1 MSFEFNLSSDDDD
14 GSSSDDEKRNFVS
27 EQINK
32 NTADDDHGTKITDKD
47 HDDDSNST
55 DSDDSDEKNPNDDDH
70 DNYYDYDDDNDHDN
84 DCNKPDSAMED
95 SSSFAFPSDFDDP
108 TSTATATNTGGVDN
122 NDDEDDDDEIDWE
135 DAAGDEGEEKYVT
148 PRSVAPKAVTLE
160 MGNTENDDGTK
171 TNEKNTNQATKRKRK
186 IISRSVFQH
195 NKLNNPK
202 LKLLLTSLNKSSL
215 LSWTS
220 HANSVSRYVS
230 NDESL
235 GLALS
240 LIPTAWL
247 NNNNDNSDDNSDDNN
262 NNDTKASSLV
272 AVPSLDDVG
281 HFIRWF
287 ANYVGCSLSST
298 TTAAAATA
306 VFVTPTGKR
315 TRAKKSASISSSV
328 SSRNRNRNKQ
338 TNGKKYSKQENPF
351 PPSTTVH
358 YRLSDYCFYLASRNR
373 QQNNI
378 ANTNNLS
385 YNEYDVI
392 ILFLAMVRSMGWR
405 ARYVV
410 AVEPIPRDLD
420 VNHPLFHNETDGT
433 NVFINFWK
441 RCSESISSSSSS
453 SIAAITGGDKST
465 PILLDSDDDDDN
477 DNDNDND
484 NNDEKKPPAVKCSKI
499 ATASSKLSPPS
510 PGNYPSSLYSNNDND
525 STSTSANKHVCW
537 VEILCRSSKR
547 NTTSKMQWVHIDPIR
562 GIINK
567 PDNIEKMLYAKNQ
580 DVSLDQVLTAATIGN
595 GSSKRKNNR
604 LPISYALAVEHISSG
619 KIKKGKNTHIDNTTD
634 NNINNDDLAV
644 RMTDVTRR
652 YASSMVETL
661 EARGISQRRTK
672 PKSKRQR
679 SINNVRGRNRYNN
692 AIIEQDEEEH
702 PDEWWSKFLKT
713 ISNPNHNHSSPPPRA
728 KPLLK
733 SKGKTYKDA
742 IALDSD
748 SGGGGGG
755 DDDDDEDEM
764 DKKPAAVDVLPS
776 TNNETVVNN
785 NNNNDEED
793 EDNHDNFDLLD
804 RDEESQLAAKKEPL
818 PTSKAGFKKHPM
830 YVIRSVLNSTEVLA
844 PDAKKRVCGMF
855 KGELVFQRS
864 DVETALSEKRWMY
877 EGRKVRESELD
888 KPILKVKARK
898 KPASDGQFKALKSYG
913 VGETNDGSAESR
925 AKQIQDASKPLVVGD
940 GKKHLYGNWQTD
952 SWGPIPVGPN
962 DKIPVNEYNNIELE
976 LLNPG
981 LVHVELHRI
990 AKVAKKLNLPYAPC
1004 LLGFESNGVR
1014 GGGGRKPTIRGIVIH
1029 EFNEELLREAH
1040 AGMSDF
1046 LLQQEYDDKKH
1057 SILSKWKRL
1066 LFGILTKDRLER
1078 EYGDD
1083 GDDDD
1088 DDDDDDD
1095 NNED

>member
-14 GSSSDDEKRNFVS
+14 GSSDDEKGNFVS

-32 NTADDDHGTKITDKD
+32 NTADYGAKITDKD
-47 HDDDSNST
+47 HDDGSSAA
-55 DSDDSDEKNPNDDDH
+55 SDDSEEKDPNDDEDN
-70 DNYYDYDDDNDHDN
+70 DNYYDYDDDNDNDN
-84 DCNKPDSAMED
+84 GCNKPDSAMED
-95 SSSFAFPSDFDDP
+95 SSFAFPSDFDDP
-108 TSTATATNTGGVDN
+108 TSTATKTGGDIADN
-122 NDDEDDDDEIDWE
+122 EDDDEIDWE
-135 DAAGDEGEEKYVT
+135 DAAGDEGYVT
-148 PRSVAPKAVTLE
+148 PRSFAPKAVTLD
-160 MGNTENDDGTK
+160 MGNKNTENDDGTK
-171 TNEKNTNQATKRKRK
+171 PNNEKNQNQATKRKRR
-186 IISRSVFQH
+186 IMSRSIFQH
-195 NKLNNPK
+195 NKLNNPR
-202 LKLLLTSLNKSSL
+202 LKHLLTSLNKSSL

-247 NNNNDNSDDNSDDNN
+247 NNNGDNDENNDNG
-262 NNDTKASSLV
+262 TKASSSLV
-272 AVPSLDDVG
+272 AVPTFDDVG

-287 ANYVGCSLSST
+287 ANYVGCSSSSSST
-298 TTAAAATA
+298 TTAVAATA

-315 TRAKKSASISSSV
+315 TRAKKLASSSSSSSSASG
-328 SSRNRNRNKQ
+328 NKQ
-338 TNGKKYSKQENPF
+338 TNWNKYSKQEH
-351 PPSTTVH
+351 STSTTTVH
-358 YRLSDYCFYLASRNR
+358 YRLSNYCFYLASRNL
-373 QQNNI
+373 QQNNNI
-378 ANTNNLS
+378 AYNNKLS
-385 YNEYDVI
+385 YNEYDKI
-392 ILFLAMVRSMGWR
+392 ILFLAMARSMGWR

-410 AVEPIPRDLD
+410 AVEPIPRNLD

-433 NVFINFWK
+433 NVLVNFWK
-441 RCSESISSSSSS
+441 RCSTSISSSS
-453 SIAAITGGDKST
+453 SIAATAGGDKST
-465 PILLDSDDDDDN
+465 PISLDGDDDDDN
-477 DNDNDND
+477 DK
-484 NNDEKKPPAVKCSKI
+484 NDEKKPPAVKCSK
-499 ATASSKLSPPS
+499 TTEASSKISPP
-510 PGNYPSSLYSNNDND
+510 PRQNYPSSLYSNNGNN
-525 STSTSANKHVCW
+525 SMSASANKHVCW

-547 NTTSKMQWVHIDPIR
+547 NTATSKMLWVHIDPIQ

-567 PDNIEKMLYAKNQ
+567 PEIIEQMLYAKNR
-580 DVSLDQVLTAATIGN
+580 DLPLDQVLTAAAIGKKN
-595 GSSKRKNNR
+595 RKNNR

-619 KIKKGKNTHIDNTTD
+619 KIKKGKNTRSSDNTNTD
-634 NNINNDDLAV
+634 DNENNDDDLVV

-652 YASSMVETL
+652 YASSMVETM

-672 PKSKRQR
+672 SKSKRQR
-679 SINNVRGRNRYNN
+679 IISNMRGGRNTYNS
-692 AIIEQDEEEH
+692 IIEQDQEQH
-702 PDEWWSKFLKT
+702 PDKWWSKFLKT
-713 ISNPNHNHSSPPPRA
+713 ISNPNHNHSLPPLKEKLP
-728 KPLLK
+728 LK
-733 SKGKTYKDA
+733 SKGTTYKDA

-755 DDDDDEDEM
+755 GDEEEDEDEM
-764 DKKPAAVDVLPS
+764 DKKPAAVDVLKANS
-776 TNNETVVNN
+776 KTVVNN
-785 NNNNDEED
+785 NNEED
-793 EDNHDNFDLLD
+793 GDEDDDNHDNFDLLD

-818 PTSKAGFKKHPM
+818 PTSKAGFKKHPQ
-830 YVIRSVLNSTEVLA
+830 YVIRSVLNSTEVLV

-864 DVETALSEKRWMY
+864 DVDTALSEKRWLY
-877 EGRKVRESELD
+877 EGRKVREPELD

-940 GKKHLYGNWQTD
+940 GKKHLYGSWQTD
-952 SWGPIPVGPN
+952 PWGPTPVGPN
-962 DKIPVNEYNNIELE
+962 EKIPVNEYNNIELE

-1029 EFNEELLREAH
+1029 EHNEELLREAH
-1040 AGMSDF
+1040 AGMSDY

-1078 EYGDD
+1078 EYGVDN
-1083 GDDDD
+1083 
-1088 DDDDDDD
+1088 DDDD